1 VVDKKLQHKNNG
13 DKASGAIF
21 LQSIPPQAEVT
32 KIEYEGPRF
41 AIYTKNPKFF
51 VENNY
56 VISDIVSNLKKRVVI
71 RADKS
76 IRKSEEQTK
85 EAIAK
90 KLTSDFATERF
101 VFDKVLGEVFVET
114 KDLHKIYSTIAE
126 LNQSIFSETGWRP
139 KFRRTSSLRSE
150 GLEQVYHVLQTDS
163 NDRERILKDVG
174 EYIFRQKLTDKIE
187 VVASF
192 LGGSQQVGRSCVHV
206 RTNESNILIDCGI
219 NPGANNPLDMYPRLD
234 MYLKN
239 IEDLDAVI
247 ISHAHLDHCGFL
259 PVLLKYG
266 YDGPIYCSEPTL
278 NLMALLLTDFIKVS
292 SSENA
297 ISLFDMRDLRETIQH
312 CIPLPYGSVT
322 DISPDTKLIL
332 NNAGHILGSASVHL
346 HFGEGVYN
354 LVYTGD
360 FKFERTQ
367 LLDAAQYG
375 FPRVE
380 TVIIESTY
388 GSKED
393 IMPSRLEVERYFVN
407 SINSSLSKGGKVLI
421 PVPAVGRAQEI
432 MLVLDSYLK
441 SKELIECPVFIEGMI
456 TDATAI
462 HISFPDYLSSEI
474 RSSIVERGINPFES
488 EYFTV
493 INKPDE
499 REEALQQGPAI
510 IMATS
515 GMLEGGPSIRYLEA
529 LSEDER
535 NKVLFVSYQ
544 INGTLG
550 RRVLD
555 GVKQI
560 SVIDDDGKIKIMN
573 LMCEI
578 DKVVGFSGHSDYN
591 QIMKFIAKL
600 RPKLKNVIVNHGEKV
615 KTLNVSNNIGR
626 LFRLPTVAP
635 ASLETIRLV

>member
-1 VVDKKLQHKNNG
+1 MVDKKLQHKNNS
-13 DKASGAIF
+13 DRTSGAIF
-21 LQSIPPQAEVT
+21 LQSIPPEAEVT

-41 AIYTKNPKFF
+41 AIHTRNPKFF
-51 VENNY
+51 VENNFL
-56 VISDIVSNLKKRVVI
+56 ISDIVSSLKKRVVI

-76 IRKSEEQTK
+76 VRKSEEETK
-85 EAIAK
+85 EIISRR
-90 KLTSDFATERF
+90 LPSDFVVERY
-101 VFDKVLGEVFVET
+101 VFDKVLGEVFVEL

-126 LNQSIFSETGWRP
+126 QNQAIFSETGWRP
-139 KFRRTSSLRSE
+139 KFRKTSSLRSE
-150 GLEQVYHVLQTDS
+150 GLEQVYHVLQTES

-174 EYIFRQKLTDKIE
+174 EYIFRPRLSEKIE
-187 VVASF
+187 VLVSF
-192 LGGSQQVGRSCVHV
+192 LGGSQQVGRSCVYV
-206 RTNESNILIDCGI
+206 KTNESNILMDCGI
-219 NPGANNPLDMYPRLD
+219 NPGASDPLDAFPRLD
-234 MYLKN
+234 MYIKN
-239 IEDLDAVI
+239 LEELDAVI

-259 PVLLKYG
+259 PVLFKYG
-266 YDGPIYCSEPTL
+266 YDGPVYCSEPTL
-278 NLMALLLTDFIKVS
+278 NLMALLLADYIKVS
-292 SSENA
+292 SSESRLS
-297 ISLFDMRDLRETIQH
+297 IFDMRDLRDTIQH

-360 FKFERTQ
+360 FKFEKTQ

-380 TVIIESTY
+380 TVIVESTY

-393 IMPSRLEVERYFVN
+393 IMPTRQEVERYFVN
-407 SINSSLSKGGKVLI
+407 SINNSLTKGGKVLI

-462 HISFPDYLSSEI
+462 HIAFPDYLSSEI

-488 EYFTV
+488 EYFTI

-515 GMLEGGPSIRYLEA
+515 GMLEGGSSVKYLEA
-529 LSEDER
+529 ISEDER

-544 INGTLG
+544 ISGTLG

-555 GVKQI
+555 GAKQI
-560 SVIDDDGKIKIMN
+560 SVIDDDGKIKIMD
-573 LMCEI
+573 LKCEV

-600 RPKLKNVIVNHGEKV
+600 RPKLKNVVVNHGERA
-615 KTLNVSNNIGR
+615 KTLNVSSSIGR
-626 LFRLPTVAP
+626 LFRLPSTAP
-635 ASLETIRLV
+635 ASLETMRLV

>member
-1 VVDKKLQHKNNG
+1 
-13 DKASGAIF
+13 
-21 LQSIPPQAEVT
+21 
-32 KIEYEGPRF
+32 
-41 AIYTKNPKFF
+41 
-51 VENNY
+51 
-56 VISDIVSNLKKRVVI
+56 
-71 RADKS
+71 
-76 IRKSEEQTK
+76 
-85 EAIAK
+85 
-90 KLTSDFATERF
+90 
-101 VFDKVLGEVFVET
+101 
-114 KDLHKIYSTIAE
+114 
-126 LNQSIFSETGWRP
+126 
-139 KFRRTSSLRSE
+139 
-150 GLEQVYHVLQTDS
+150 
-163 NDRERILKDVG
+163 
-174 EYIFRQKLTDKIE
+174 
-187 VVASF
+187 
-192 LGGSQQVGRSCVHV
+192 
-206 RTNESNILIDCGI
+206 
-219 NPGANNPLDMYPRLD
+219 
-234 MYLKN
+234 
-239 IEDLDAVI
+239 
-247 ISHAHLDHCGFL
+247 
-259 PVLLKYG
+259 
-266 YDGPIYCSEPTL
+266 
-278 NLMALLLTDFIKVS
+278 
-292 SSENA
+292 
-297 ISLFDMRDLRETIQH
+297 
-312 CIPLPYGSVT
+312 
-322 DISPDTKLIL
+322 
-332 NNAGHILGSASVHL
+332 
-346 HFGEGVYN
+346 
-354 LVYTGD
+354 
-360 FKFERTQ
+360 
-367 LLDAAQYG
+367 
-375 FPRVE
+375 
-380 TVIIESTY
+380 
-388 GSKED
+388 
-393 IMPSRLEVERYFVN
+393 MPSRLEVERYFVN

-560 SVIDDDGKIKIMN
+560 SIIDDDGKIKIMN